1 MPLRQTIVARV
12 DLFESPA
19 AYVLVGH
26 EGPDLRRVM
35 HVYRPAADWR
45 PGNMLPVEEERTL
58 YTEKE
63 CMARLAEIGA
73 HHDAPLVCLL
83 NASAL
88 LGMVRFV
95 EGWYMLFVTR
105 HEVAGVIGGHYIY
118 RVEETAMQAVLPAAP
133 DAKLSPIPPPPPT
146 LFAAAA
152 AAEAD
157 AHDDAQVTEREPSST
172 EARGPP
178 PHHAGP
184 PPIMQVIGNPK
195 GGQSLVRGGKLLL
208 AAAFSKVATSL
219 QLNAENWAET
229 KYKNLFSSM
238 TSDWL

>member
-1 MPLRQTIVARV
+1 MAPLRQTIVTRV

-118 RVEETAMQAVLPAAP
+118 RVEETAMQAVHPAAP

-152 AAEAD
+152 AADGEGD
-157 AHDDAQVTEREPSST
+157 AHDDANVKKRAPST
-172 EARGPP
+172 EARGPSP
-178 PHHAGP
+178 GP

-219 QLNAENWAET
+219 QLTAENWAET
-229 KYKNLFSSM
+229 KYMN
-238 TSDWL
+238 SDWL

>member
-1 MPLRQTIVARV
+1 MAPLRQTIVTRV

-118 RVEETAMQAVLPAAP
+118 RRCRPCTPP
-133 DAKLSPIPPPPPT
+133 RRTRSCRPSHHRRRPSSPPPPP
-146 LFAAAA
+146 
-152 AAEAD
+152 
-157 AHDDAQVTEREPSST
+157 QM
-172 EARGPP
+172 ARGT
-178 PHHAGP
+178 
-184 PPIMQVIGNPK
+184 
-195 GGQSLVRGGKLLL
+195 L
-208 AAAFSKVATSL
+208 T
-219 QLNAENWAET
+219 
-229 KYKNLFSSM
+229 M
-238 TSDWL
+238 TPT

>member
-152 AAEAD
+152 AAEGD

-229 KYKNLFSSM
+229 KY
-238 TSDWL
+238 

>member
-152 AAEAD
+152 AAEGD
-157 AHDDAQVTEREPSST
+157 AHDDAQVTEPEPSST
-172 EARGPP
+172 EARGPA

-229 KYKNLFSSM
+229 KY
-238 TSDWL
+238 